1 MGYRVIRV
9 ELIYEVFR
17 RWHSGQKIAR
27 ISEAEGLDRKTAGQ
41 YIEKLQDKGFI
52 RDAPFPDR
60 DKLCRAIA
68 EIIPQRQRSK
78 TGIEKLL
85 PFEEEIKN
93 MIHDGREPV
102 FPKTAFEIIIAR
114 HGLDVSYA
122 TYKRFLKEKRISS
135 NPAKSMIR
143 IELPPGLETQID
155 YGKVGLLHDSASGRN
170 RVVYAY
176 CGILSCSRLP
186 FIQFVF
192 SQNQQ
197 SFTSSTIDMFEFYD
211 GATEIISI
219 DNLKSGVIKPDLW
232 DPKINKCFSEM
243 AEHYGV
249 FVDPCRV
256 ATPTDKGKVE
266 RLVPSA
272 RELFRKLKKLH
283 PTADIHELN
292 EMSARWCRD
301 EYGMREHGTTHE
313 IPVEVFER
321 HEKVALKPLPGE
333 RFEVPHW
340 KEVKVH
346 PDQFFEYQKKRYSL
360 PAKYCRK
367 KVWVRQNGPILRVF
381 HEHSLIRE
389 YVIKQQRV
397 NYIPEDFPETV
408 REMIN
413 GGYPQYL
420 INEAKKYGE
429 VSARLIERVLQP
441 HAYINARRAQA
452 MLREMEK
459 NCHKSFFVDVC
470 QKALDRRVTLPQTF
484 KKMLHHEDE
493 QLSIDDFIESSPEGK
508 AMVRDISD
516 LIN

>member
-1 MGYRVIRV
+1 MGYRVITV

-17 RWHSGQKIAR
+17 RWHSGQKITR
-27 ISEAEGLDRKTAGQ
+27 ISKTEGLDRKTVGQ
-41 YIEKLQDKGFI
+41 YIEKLQQKGFT
-52 RDAPFPDR
+52 RENSFPER
-60 DKLCRAIA
+60 NELCRAIA
-68 EIIPQRQRSK
+68 EIIPERQRRK
-78 TGIEKLL
+78 TGFEKLI
-85 PFEEEIKN
+85 PFEEEIRS
-93 MIHDGREPV
+93 MVHDSSEPV
-102 FPKTAFEIIIAR
+102 LPKTAYEIIVTR
-114 HGLDVSYA
+114 YCLDVSYA

-135 NPAKSMIR
+135 KPFKGMIR
-143 IELPPGLETQID
+143 IELPPGFETQID
-155 YGKVGLLHDSASGRN
+155 YGRAGLLDDPASGRS

-192 SQNQQ
+192 SQDQQ
-197 SFTSSTIDMFEFYD
+197 SFTSSTIDMFEFYG

-249 FVDPCRV
+249 FIDPCRV

-292 EMSARWCRD
+292 EMSVRWCKD
-301 EYGMREHGTTHE
+301 EYGMREHGTTRE
-313 IPVEVFER
+313 IPVDVFEH
-321 HEKVALKPLPGE
+321 HEKPMLKSLPAD
-333 RFEVPHW
+333 RFEVPRW

-346 PDQFFEYQKKRYSL
+346 PDQFFEYDKKRYSL

-367 KVWVRQNGPILRVF
+367 RVWVRQNGHILRVF
-381 HEHSLIRE
+381 HEHTLIRE
-389 YVIKQQRV
+389 YVITRQRV
-397 NYIPEDFPETV
+397 NHISEDFPETV

-420 INEAKKYGE
+420 INEAKKYGDIP
-429 VSARLIERVLQP
+429 ARLIERVLKP
-441 HAYINARRAQA
+441 HAYLNARRAQA
-452 MLREMEK
+452 MLRVMEK
-459 NCHKSFFVDVC
+459 FCDKSYFVDVC
-470 QKALDRRVTLPQTF
+470 QNALDRKVRVPQTF
-484 KKMLHHEDE
+484 MKMLDHEDG
-493 QLSIDDFIESSPEGK
+493 QLSIENFIQSSEEGK
-508 AMVRDISD
+508 SMVRDISEF
-516 LIN
+516 IN